1 MSYTRRNSTDYS
13 DARSVPSLAST
24 VSSLSTDDRSTES
37 DRPRNRRELL
47 TCPANIRQSIF
58 ELMPSDVQRELM
70 EEYSSAQNQNNASR
84 EEVKDDDY
92 YRRQAV
98 THGIDPSFLLALP
111 TDMRD
116 DVIKEQQT
124 QNSSSHST
132 PAPRPRSP
140 AHLDDDVTAQHM
152 NAAAAVGYAPD
163 VLAALPPDMRAEVLQ
178 HQASQ
183 RIHSTPNS
191 RRSSETRNSTDLR
204 ASQQIRSPPASFH
217 ANSTAEEYEGEYD
230 DIGLRSGHGTLKF
243 SNGDTYTGGF
253 LEGYRHGRGEI
264 KFADGS
270 KYNGAWEHDKY
281 HGYGQR
287 CFANG
292 DMYIG
297 HFDKGQRC
305 GHGKFE
311 YAKGDTYVGAWSNGK
326 INGYGTYYHKNGDAY
341 EGMFVNGVKNGPGK
355 YSLVDG
361 RLDISKYVN
370 GQRRGVGLRLC
381 AERKR
386 AWTLVDGVLAEE
398 ISLSDAYKIQTEVGF
413 GDD

>member
-1 MSYTRRNSTDYS
+1 MATS
-13 DARSVPSLAST
+13 
-24 VSSLSTDDRSTES
+24 E
-37 DRPRNRRELL
+37 
-47 TCPANIRQSIF
+47 Q
-58 ELMPSDVQRELM
+58 M
-70 EEYSSAQNQNNASR
+70 EEQYPPFATAAPHSNAALVEDVTNEEEGDIFGAPLDASSAALRLSGDFGTAGNGGSSNSLLER
-84 EEVKDDDY
+84 I
-92 YRRQAV
+92 QA
-98 THGIDPSFLLALP
+98 
-111 TDMRD
+111 
-116 DVIKEQQT
+116 QQ
-124 QNSSSHST
+124 
-132 PAPRPRSP
+132 
-140 AHLDDDVTAQHM
+140 M
-152 NAAAAVGYAPD
+152 NAQGMNAQGMNAH
-163 VLAALPPDMRAEVLQ
+163 MRAEVLQ

-191 RRSSETRNSTDLR
+191 RRNSTETDLR
-204 ASQQIRSPPASFH
+204 SSQQIRSPPASFH
-217 ANSTAEEYEGEYD
+217 ANSTTEEYEGEYD

-243 SNGDTYTGGF
+243 SNGDTYRGGF

-341 EGMFVNGVKNGPGK
+341 EGMFVNGIKNGPGK